1 MRAPTVV
8 YGRKW
13 RHLRPAHDRWN
24 PQKARWKSGVLFFN
38 QVEVEDIVVDML
50 EVDIKSNSP
59 RMNIRERTAINPYS
73 CTMRFF
79 ISSADDALL
88 T

>member
-8 YGRKW
+8 YGRMW

-24 PQKARWKSGVLFFN
+24 PQTKARWKSGQGVRILTPWSGVLFFN

-50 EVDIKSNSP
+50 EVDIIKLTKKEYQRKNSNKS
-59 RMNIRERTAINPYS
+59 I
-73 CTMRFF
+73 F
-79 ISSADDALL
+79 IYI
-88 T
+88 